1 MDYKKS
7 SLWRNSIGND
17 SLCEKALREKLQY
30 EYELARNN
38 SAYLLDKIRK
48 DFPQLTIHDITHVD
62 NLWFIAS
69 TITGA
74 MYEINPLEGFVLG
87 CTFLV
92 HDAVLSYDA
101 VGGEENLRNTAEWK
115 DYYADYDC
123 NVDENQ
129 KVLECDFKTIR
140 LLHAHKAE
148 EIFKK

>member
-62 NLWFIAS
+62 NLSLQEGDGKDGYSILD
-69 TITGA
+69 
-74 MYEINPLEGFVLG
+74 YINFVAKDIG
-87 CTFLV
+87 VVV
-92 HDAVLSYDA
+92 HKKT
-101 VGGEENLRNTAEWK
+101 EENRINTIWGEA
-115 DYYADYDC
+115 C
-123 NVDENQ
+123 S
-129 KVLECDFKTIR
+129 VLKLGFAT
-140 LLHAHKAE
+140 L
-148 EIFKK
+148 